1 MELTFT
7 KEAIPKITR
16 ATGSG
21 REPEKWEEHLAPAKE
36 TPNESFRVWTYDK
49 RTSAVSRM
57 SAVRDRLT
65 KAVPGEN
72 WTLAVRPI
80 PGTEDAVH
88 PDGTTDKDGND
99 ISGTSATQY
108 GVYVAYVGTF
118 TPEQI
123 AENARLH
130 QERSERVKASRAKA
144 AEGNGSDGGEAADTQ
159 ESAPEAAKTPKERL
173 AASAKA

>member
-7 KEAIPKITR
+7 REDIPKITR

-21 REPEKWEEHLAPAKE
+21 REPEKWEEHLAPAKD
-36 TPNESFRVWTYDK
+36 TPDVSFRVWTYDK

-65 KAVPGEN
+65 KAVPSEN

-88 PDGTTDKDGND
+88 PEGATDKDGQD
-99 ISGTSATQY
+99 IAGTSATQY

-118 TPEQI
+118 TDEEV

-130 QERSERVKASRAKA
+130 AERSERVKASRAA
-144 AEGNGSDGGEAADTQ
+144 NETAEGEPETTEPVAEPTPQERIAAARQ
-159 ESAPEAAKTPKERL
+159 
-173 AASAKA
+173 KANA